1 MRKIIGSLFQS
12 LDGVIQ
18 APGGPEEDQT
28 GFAHGGW
35 VFPYFDDSLDEPMG
49 RLLGGSYELLLGRR
63 TYEIFAA
70 YWPHNGDQPI
80 GETFNAVRKHV
91 VTSSDR
97 PLTWNNSQRLVG
109 DPAEAVARLKAS
121 DGPDL
126 LIQGSSMLYQAR
138 FPHASSISWRCSPS
152 RSCLG
157 AASAGIRAIRRQPV
171 HGRCSSRRTRQR
183 ASTSHR
189 LRVVKRFAP
198 AALPQNPR
206 AKTNSRSV
214 SVKQRGFGE
223 PATLRPSV

>member
-91 VTSSDR
+91 VTSSEQ

-109 DPAEAVARLKAS
+109 DPAEAGSHRQLRHKAPERRRTCAPSASIKRTPASARAASVLVFGGREQDQLGALGAVDVRVVAGRDLEKVTRADARLCT
-121 DGPDL
+121 
-126 LIQGSSMLYQAR
+126 R
-138 FPHASSISWRCSPS
+138 VNHADHKITADAIS
-152 RSCLG
+152 G
-157 AASAGIRAIRRQPV
+157 MAHRA
-171 HGRCSSRRTRQR
+171 
-183 ASTSHR
+183 
-189 LRVVKRFAP
+189 
-198 AALPQNPR
+198 
-206 AKTNSRSV
+206 
-214 SVKQRGFGE
+214 
-223 PATLRPSV
+223 

>member
-35 VFPYFDDSLDEPMG
+35 VFPYFDDTLDKPMG

-97 PLTWNNSQRLVG
+97 PLTWNIPG
-109 DPAEAVARLKAS
+109 
-121 DGPDL
+121 
-126 LIQGSSMLYQAR
+126 
-138 FPHASSISWRCSPS
+138 
-152 RSCLG
+152 
-157 AASAGIRAIRRQPV
+157 
-171 HGRCSSRRTRQR
+171 T
-183 ASTSHR
+183 
-189 LRVVKRFAP
+189 AP
-198 AALPQNPR
+198 
-206 AKTNSRSV
+206 
-214 SVKQRGFGE
+214 
-223 PATLRPSV
+223 

>member
-18 APGGPEEDQT
+18 APGGPEEDQS

-35 VFPYFDDSLDEPMG
+35 VFSYFDESLHEPMG

-80 GETFNAVRKHV
+80 GETFNAIRKHV

-109 DPAEAVARLKAS
+109 HPAEAVASLKAS
-121 DGPDL
+121 NGPDL
-126 LIQGSSMLYQAR
+126 LIQGSSMLYEALLPAGLVDQLTLITFPVMLGRGKRWYSGDPATARSWTLVEQAHSPKGVH
-138 FPHASSISWRCSPS
+138 FASFARDGEVRTGSFATKPPS
-152 RSCLG
+152 EDELALR
-157 AASAGIRAIRRQPV
+157 RRQAE
-171 HGRCSSRRTRQR
+171 GRW
-183 ASTSHR
+183 
-189 LRVVKRFAP
+189 
-198 AALPQNPR
+198 
-206 AKTNSRSV
+206 
-214 SVKQRGFGE
+214 
-223 PATLRPSV
+223 